1 LSVATAAKR
10 LAACTSVGARPVVTG
25 APHIANGGRIE
36 VGADVV
42 LASQPL
48 PSHLVVSAG
57 GDLTIGDRVRI
68 GFGAAI
74 SCQQRVRIGDDT
86 FLGPYVS
93 LADSDFHVVG
103 DRAASPEPRPVDIGR
118 RVRIGARVMILP
130 GTTIGDDVEVAAGS
144 VVGGTV
150 PAGSRV
156 AGVPARPIAAADDSG
171 GSTADV
177 VLALVQRT
185 LALPDLPVLEQARD
199 EIAEWD
205 SLGAL
210 RILIALEED
219 LGVRLGEEEVLGAR
233 RVTDLVDAV
242 VARAGAVT
250 RARGGGGS
258 AGSGDLFAAV
268 AAPAG
273 GDVDDGDPLAAL
285 AELVRGALDLAVR
298 PAPTTDREQIP
309 EWDSFGAL
317 KILLAAE
324 DRFGVS
330 LGADDVAAAR
340 TVADLHAV
348 IQRAI

>member
-1 LSVATAAKR
+1 VATAAKR

-25 APHIANGGRIE
+25 APHIDNGGRIE
-36 VGADVV
+36 IGADVV

-48 PSHLVVSAG
+48 PSHLVVSAD

-103 DRAASPEPRPVDIGR
+103 EREASPEPRPVEIGR
-118 RVRIGARVMILP
+118 RVRIGARVMVLP

-144 VVGGTV
+144 VVGGAV

-156 AGVPARPIAAADDSG
+156 AGVPARPIAAADDTSG
-171 GSTADV
+171 ASTADV
-177 VLALVQRT
+177 VVGLVQRT
-185 LALPDLPVLEQARD
+185 LALPDLPALEQVRD

-219 LGVRLGEEEVLGAR
+219 LGVRLGEDEVLGAT
-233 RVTDLVDAV
+233 RVADLVDAV
-242 VARAGAVT
+242 VARAGPVI
-250 RARGGGGS
+250 RAPTGGE
-258 AGSGDLFAAV
+258 V
-268 AAPAG
+268 H
-273 GDVDDGDPLAAL
+273 DGDPVAAV
-285 AELVRGALDLAVR
+285 AELVRGALDLPTR

-340 TVADLHAV
+340 SVADLHAV
-348 IQRAI
+348 IQRAIG